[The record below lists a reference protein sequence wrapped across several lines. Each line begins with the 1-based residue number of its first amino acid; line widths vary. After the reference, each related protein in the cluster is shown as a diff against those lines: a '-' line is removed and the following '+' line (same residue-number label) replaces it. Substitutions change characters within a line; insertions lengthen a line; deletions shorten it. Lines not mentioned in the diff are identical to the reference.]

1 MTINI
6 KIPLKH
12 NNNINLNNYN
22 NNLKSN
28 NNNLKI
34 KNNNNKSYL
43 KINSNSNRWTLRL
56 VTMLFKFNN
65 PNNLYLMMYK
75 KTLKYKV
82 QVKLTLSSN
91 HQILSPKII
100 INHKLN

>member
-28 NNNLKI
+28 NNNLKS
-34 KNNNNKSYL
+34 NKS
-43 KINSNSNRWTLRL
+43 RWTLRL